1 MTFLVLP
8 ESEGAGV
15 SGGDSISESKDID
28 FDFDRNEP
36 MGLVQ
41 SKGRRS
47 VREGGTALVSGLEL

>member
-1 MTFLVLP
+1 MLP

-28 FDFDRNEP
+28 FDRNDP